1 MQNSLHSNQHEYGY
15 GDETPTASKVS
26 LPEPATGGDM
36 SSRFDDLARRE
47 QELAAREAQLNAKA
61 EHIRKVSP
69 AWSKKLLLGDNDA
82 VHVETCSGSV
92 ADLATRSL

>member
-1 MQNSLHSNQHEYGY
+1 MQNSLHSNQHESSYGY

-26 LPEPATGGDM
+26 LPEPATGPAGGDM

-61 EHIRKVSP
+61 EHIRKVSRLVKVQTSARRGGGSCTLESP
-69 AWSKKLLLGDNDA
+69 S
-82 VHVETCSGSV
+82 CS
-92 ADLATRSL
+92 